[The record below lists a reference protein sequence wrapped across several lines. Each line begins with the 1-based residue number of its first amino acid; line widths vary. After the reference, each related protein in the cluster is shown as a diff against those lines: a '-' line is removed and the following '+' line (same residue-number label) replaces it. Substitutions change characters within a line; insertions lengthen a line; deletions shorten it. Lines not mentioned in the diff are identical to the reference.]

1 VRGAAVMSK
10 KNASGKKT
18 VYPHVVM
25 RSAATSA
32 LQLAEDVQ
40 DGSYYQCL
48 LACLATAFA
57 VEAYL
62 NFLGE
67 QLLPKWGADHEKKAP
82 KDKLKAIA
90 KKVAFDVPYKSVEY
104 QAFTDVFALRNALA
118 HGKVESISGSW
129 DAKEAGNASVIALE
143 LPWEKFGELKTA
155 SDIHKRCI
163 KLVKAVHAASGAPGQ
178 AFGASMHGIAQISIQ
193 K

>member
-1 VRGAAVMSK
+1 MAK
-10 KNASGKKT
+10 KNASGNKT

-25 RSAATSA
+25 RSAAKAA
-32 LQLAEDVQ
+32 LRAAEDVE

-62 NFLGE
+62 NFIGE
-67 QLLPKWGADHEKKAP
+67 KLFPKWDAQHENKAP
-82 KDKLKAIA
+82 KEKLKAIA
-90 KKVAFDVPYKSVEY
+90 EKIAFDVPYKSAEY
-104 QAFTDVFALRNALA
+104 QAFTDVFAARNALA

-129 DAKEAGNASVIALE
+129 HAQAQGKAAVIALE
-143 LPWEKFGELKTA
+143 LNWEKLGALKAA

-163 KLVKAVHAASGAPGQ
+163 KLVNAVHAASGVPGQ
-178 AFGASMHGIAQISIQ
+178 AFGASMHGLAQISL
-193 K
+193 KK